1 MPAAGAGCAENVFMR
16 ELFASRARLSVAGC
30 ARRESSRAPGEKN
43 AKRGDGHAQAA
54 PALFLA
60 ALLLFSPAYA
70 ASIAVNLID
79 TAALVDENG
88 VEIVAPGAYDFIF
101 ALDGEGGLFSGWQ
114 AAKTAFT
121 ATRCLT
127 ARASA

>member
-1 MPAAGAGCAENVFMR
+1 
-16 ELFASRARLSVAGC
+16 GC
-30 ARRESSRAPGEKN
+30 ARRESSRAPGEKTRN
-43 AKRGDGHAQAA
+43 EVTAMPKRL

-101 ALDGEGGLFSGWQ
+101 ALDGEGGLFSGGSGENGVYRY
-114 AAKTAFT
+114 ALLNGAGE
-121 ATRCLT
+121 RLT
-127 ARASA
+127 GQDYDMLTLEDGVV